1 MPKFVVDVDVT
12 VTKRVTVEA
21 DNREHAA
28 EVAEE
33 EVADDLGWTTT
44 SVWVDSSYVVGE
56 VS

>member
-1 MPKFVVDVDVT
+1 MSKFVVDVEVT

-28 EVAEE
+28 EVAAE
-33 EVADDLGWTTT
+33 EVEDDLGWD
-44 SVWVDSSYVVGE
+44 SKSFFVDDVYVVGE